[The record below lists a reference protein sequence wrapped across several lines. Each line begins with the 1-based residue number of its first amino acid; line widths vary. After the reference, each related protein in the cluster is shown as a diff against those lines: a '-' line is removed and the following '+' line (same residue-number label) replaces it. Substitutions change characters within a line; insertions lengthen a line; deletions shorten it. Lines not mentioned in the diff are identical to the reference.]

1 MKVHRRIRF
10 GTKVLVGLVTVAVVT
25 TACGSGSG
33 STSSTEANGSG
44 AAASDVDRNAT
55 LRYAWT
61 LGPNNLDPHQS
72 ANYQIDFNYLSPVYD
87 RLTQAVAGPEIAPM
101 LAESWEFAPDGMSA
115 NFKLRTDATF
125 HDGTKVDAAAVVKSL
140 QRATDPTRARAA
152 GALALISGVEEVDPT
167 TVKISTNRPAADL
180 PSVLS
185 STVAA
190 IISPAAIDGNV
201 DLSVETAGSGPYV
214 VDEVRRGDRIAYSRY
229 DGYWDPEAQKAAK
242 LEIIG
247 ITDDNA
253 RLNAF
258 RSGQIDAM
266 LAKAGQTD
274 DLQTLLRQPQYQL
287 HTFPVAQYYA
297 VQLDIGQPGL
307 EDPRVRQAL
316 NYAIDREGINGAL
329 LKDQCAP
336 ISQPIAPEIEGADE
350 ESVGRYTYDPEKA
363 RELLAEANAPADL
376 RLQLITVAGLSPQQ
390 EMATAIQAQL
400 AEVGV
405 GLDIMPLPTAD
416 AQVRMG
422 EGNYALLNPR
432 LTFPTPAQS
441 LQNNY
446 LVPLRFPTP
455 PSQEFTDAV
464 NKTLDPNTAEDERI
478 SLYTQASRIASEDA
492 YDVFVCGIPTQAAY
506 TDKVYGMDQAGQAD
520 FTGIVDT
527 RFLGKT
533 A

>member
-1 MKVHRRIRF
+1 MV
-10 GTKVLVGLVTVAVVT
+10 
-25 TACGSGSG
+25 
-33 STSSTEANGSG
+33 
-44 AAASDVDRNAT
+44 
-55 LRYAWT
+55 
-61 LGPNNLDPHQS
+61 PNNLDPHQS

-87 RLTQAVAGPEIAPM
+87 RLTQAVGGPEIAPM
-101 LAESWEFAPDGMSA
+101 LAESWEFAPDGLSA
-115 NFKLRTDATF
+115 DFTLRSDATF
-125 HDGTKVDAAAVVKSL
+125 HDGAEVDAAAVVKSL
-140 QRATDPTRARAA
+140 ERAIDPARARAA
-152 GALALISGVEEVDPT
+152 GALALITGVEEVDPT
-167 TVKISTNRPAADL
+167 TVRISTNRPAADL

-185 STVAA
+185 STVAS

-214 VDEVRRGDRIAYSRY
+214 ADQILRGDRITYSRF
-229 DGYWDPEAQKAAK
+229 DGYWDPEAQKAAN

-274 DLQTLLRQPQYQL
+274 DLEALLQQPQYRL
-287 HTFPVAQYYA
+287 ETFPVAQYYA

-316 NYAIDREGINGAL
+316 NFAIDREGINGAL
-329 LKDQCAP
+329 LEDQCAP
-336 ISQPIAPEIEGADE
+336 ISQPIAPEISGSDE
-350 ESVGRYTYDPEKA
+350 ESVDRYTYDPDRA

-376 RLQLITVAGLSPQQ
+376 RLRIITVAGLSPQQ

-405 GLDIMPLPTAD
+405 GVDIVPLPTAD

-422 EGNYALLNPR
+422 EGSHALLNPR

-446 LVPLRFPTP
+446 LVPLRFPTA
-455 PSQEFTDAV
+455 PSEEFVDAV
-464 NKTLDPNTAEDERI
+464 NSSLDPATSDSDRI

-492 YDVFVCGIPTQAAY
+492 YDIFICGIPTQVAY
-506 TDKVYGMDQAGQAD
+506 TDEVYGVDQAAQAD

-533 A
+533 AG